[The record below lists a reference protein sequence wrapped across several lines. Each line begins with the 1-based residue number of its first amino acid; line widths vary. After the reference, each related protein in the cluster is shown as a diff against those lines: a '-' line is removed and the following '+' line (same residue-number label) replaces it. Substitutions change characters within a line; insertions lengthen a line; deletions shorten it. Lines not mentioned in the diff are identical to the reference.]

1 MGNRELITEQEVIK
15 AAVEKF
21 GVKNQVSMA
30 QEECAELIQ
39 AISKYLRYGT
49 ERSIIEEAID
59 VEIML
64 RQLKIMFPSDLWV
77 IIKQEKLRKLRA
89 LIEK

>member
-1 MGNRELITEQEVIK
+1 
-15 AAVEKF
+15 
-21 GVKNQVSMA
+21 MA

-39 AISKYLRYGT
+39 AISKYLRYGA

>member
-1 MGNRELITEQEVIK
+1 
-15 AAVEKF
+15 
-21 GVKNQVSMA
+21 MA

-49 ERSIIEEAID
+49 ERSIIEESID

-64 RQLKIMFPSDLWV
+64 QQLKIMFPSDLWV

>member
-1 MGNRELITEQEVIK
+1 
-15 AAVEKF
+15 
-21 GVKNQVSMA
+21 MA

-39 AISKYLRYGT
+39 AISKYLRYGI

>member
-1 MGNRELITEQEVIK
+1 
-15 AAVEKF
+15 
-21 GVKNQVSMA
+21 MA

-39 AISKYLRYGT
+39 AISKYLRYGA

-77 IIKQEKLRKLRA
+77 IIKQEKLRKLRV